1 MGYKDIFD
9 DSFSTPASDKSEESS
24 AVTPLTPEP
33 EEQQQSKPL
42 LFPGFGSGRP
52 LLLER
57 PSRYIQRLSDTASK
71 VYTVPDGDPYGGVEN
86 RILYSPVISLPVFLL
101 QGNELFANHDVLK
114 YPLLNPPLNH
124 AWDGSDISVY
134 MLTII
139 AAYTSAG
146 ILHEDVDGD
155 VLAYDVEYP
164 LSVADELWNAA
175 SDWASEAA
183 PLLKDLNTARLLG
196 FALKS
201 PNEETDAL
209 RALFDHGMR
218 IVLQVRSSR
227 RGNMPRIFF
236 ETITTCSS
244 TWNSDHSKNGNSP
257 NHSKSVNFYR
267 LLPSVRGSSFENQ
280 YKTHGCGSRIAG
292 GVERSYRHERGECRF
307 RQCRGPYQQRRKV
320 IISRRI

>member
-134 MLTII
+134 ILTII

-164 LSVADELWNAA
+164 LSKLI
-175 SDWASEAA
+175 
-183 PLLKDLNTARLLG
+183 K
-196 FALKS
+196 K
-201 PNEETDAL
+201 
-209 RALFDHGMR
+209 
-218 IVLQVRSSR
+218 
-227 RGNMPRIFF
+227 
-236 ETITTCSS
+236 
-244 TWNSDHSKNGNSP
+244 
-257 NHSKSVNFYR
+257 
-267 LLPSVRGSSFENQ
+267 
-280 YKTHGCGSRIAG
+280 
-292 GVERSYRHERGECRF
+292 GEC
-307 RQCRGPYQQRRKV
+307 
-320 IISRRI
+320 

>member
-9 DSFSTPASDKSEESS
+9 DSFSTPASDKSEKSS

-33 EEQQQSKPL
+33 EEQQQLKPL

-71 VYTVPDGDPYGGVEN
+71 VYAVPDGDPYGGVEN

-101 QGNELFANHDVLK
+101 HENELFANHDVLK

-164 LSVADELWNAA
+164 LSVADELWDAA

-209 RALFDHGMR
+209 RALFESWDEN
-218 IVLQVRSSR
+218 RSS
-227 RGNMPRIFF
+227 GEIIEAGKHAAN
-236 ETITTCSS
+236 
-244 TWNSDHSKNGNSP
+244 
-257 NHSKSVNFYR
+257 
-267 LLPSVRGSSFENQ
+267 LLQDDYNVFVD
-280 YKTHGCGSRIAG
+280 
-292 GVERSYRHERGECRF
+292 VEFRPFQER
-307 RQCRGPYQQRRKV
+307 
-320 IISRRI
+320 

>member
-9 DSFSTPASDKSEESS
+9 DSFSTPASDKSEKSS
-24 AVTPLTPEP
+24 AVTPLPPEP
-33 EEQQQSKPL
+33 EEQQQLKPL

-71 VYTVPDGDPYGGVEN
+71 VYAVPDGDPYGGVEN

-101 QGNELFANHDVLK
+101 HGNERFANHDVLK

-146 ILHEDVDGD
+146 ILHE
-155 VLAYDVEYP
+155 
-164 LSVADELWNAA
+164 
-175 SDWASEAA
+175 AA

-196 FALKS
+196 FALKN
-201 PNEETDAL
+201 PNEETNAL
-209 RALFDHGMR
+209 RALFESWDEN
-218 IVLQVRSSR
+218 RSS
-227 RGNMPRIFF
+227 GEII
-236 ETITTCSS
+236 EAGK
-244 TWNSDHSKNGNSP
+244 HAAK
-257 NHSKSVNFYR
+257 
-267 LLPSVRGSSFENQ
+267 LLQDDYNVFVD
-280 YKTHGCGSRIAG
+280 
-292 GVERSYRHERGECRF
+292 VEFRPFQER
-307 RQCRGPYQQRRKV
+307 
-320 IISRRI
+320 